1 MPSQFGGIPV
11 AQENAQKMIDVF
23 DPYSSQAT
31 PPKSQFGG
39 IPAKTSQ
46 FGGKPAL
53 IADTAP
59 KSQFGGVPIAE
70 KTRDLTPAWLK
81 PAQSGISR
89 IGAAAGGAV
98 ENIGKAV
105 SEPLKAKGGVLS
117 AEGNPIA
124 RVGEVGGRVADVT
137 GNMVAAG
144 LAVPT
149 GAAAEIAKDT
159 GAAKKLSSY
168 VAGKV
173 TKATPEQQE
182 QIGNKLADSTA
193 DVIGSSLVQAGAVA
207 AGGAKL
213 PKEPI
218 KPLIPLQESPVIE
231 KSAAAVH
238 PIETAYKETY
248 PTIKAR
254 DYDPAQHGSAY
265 VFKDGTTIHGNK
277 IIHEEMAE
285 PIYKKIGEEDPGYG
299 NRSVHMLDNT
309 GAMRISGF
317 GDKSAPILFESG
329 QGFTPKQIARAAEI
343 IKNNPERK
351 IEFWDRG
358 RFAGETPSEV
368 LTHNQ
373 KLEAGEIPKPG
384 APIPPKQ
391 SKIFSPDQASA
402 TTQKVSSIR
411 GVADRLYQQRST
423 VRADYKEFTKW
434 AKQFKDVPKSFWQ
447 KALDHLD
454 DPKSVPLNP
463 QEQLVFDRS
472 VGVLRDEIDAN
483 RAEIKA
489 AGFDPRYLET
499 ESEGLGGAIRQRKG
513 AGTPMDRLTGTK
525 TEARAPEGGR
535 SVSRSAGTFKGRNM
549 MALVKNGV
557 RQIVHIDDE
566 GNIFDASKKGD
577 TIGKVDETGKSDT
590 GGKLGEAT
598 RKEIEQATN
607 GEIKYHD
614 NAFGVYST
622 ALLQTRR
629 ALRSVRLLN
638 EIKQAPEFN
647 EIARGPGAK
656 SKDIPKGWREIPD
669 APEFRGY
676 RFEPHYA
683 EEIEDFLKGAN
694 RDMGKLN
701 LLDKLNRFTLN
712 LLFWANPIHAYNITD
727 AFLTT
732 KGLGGLAKDLPGTT
746 SDLLKSIKSVAT
758 RDKYNMQQAR
768 AGVPLPGLDTAGE
781 EFRRMT
787 LDIMGIKARQ
797 DPKNFL
803 QYIKRF
809 GFDNPKDFFE
819 RMSEVSHKAVFS
831 WQDVLQQTLER
842 GYMRQGMSQAE
853 ATEKAA
859 KTFMNYRTPS
869 RVMDQRWMG
878 QALQGQA
885 WLDFPKY
892 AYGRLKGVYN
902 IANDARKGDPHAID
916 QALMIAALYEFGQHV
931 INPLLKQYTGQDN
944 AEAGNFGYTGL
955 VDQGVKLAEGQRTP
969 GQAFQGVLSPG
980 YLSQSMF
987 TAAGVNPF
995 FAQPISI
1002 PGESLSEVAMDYASE
1017 AANKLSPMQRFGQI
1031 QRGTITPEDL
1041 WLEQLGVK
1049 FPNDPTQSKYN
1060 RRQLKA
1066 REKRGSQLEQELTP

>member
-1 MPSQFGGIPV
+1 
-11 AQENAQKMIDVF
+11 MIDVF
-23 DPYSSQAT
+23 DPDSSQAT

-39 IPAKTSQ
+39 VPVGQSQ
-46 FGGKPAL
+46 FGGKPVQQQ
-53 IADTAP
+53 
-59 KSQFGGVPIAE
+59 KSQFGGIPTIE
-70 KTRDLTPAWLK
+70 KPHDLTPSWLK
-81 PAQSGISR
+81 PVQSTVSR
-89 IGAAAGGAV
+89 IGKAAGGAV

-105 SEPLKAKGGVLS
+105 SEPLRAKGGVLS
-117 AEGNPIA
+117 AEGNPAA
-124 RVGEVGGRVADVT
+124 RIGEVGGRGADIM

-144 LAVPT
+144 LAVPS
-149 GAAAEIAKDT
+149 GVAGELAKDT
-159 GAAKKLSSY
+159 GAAKKLGSY

-182 QIGNKLADSTA
+182 QIGEKLADSTA
-193 DVIGSSLVQAGAVA
+193 DVIGSSLAQAGAVA
-207 AGGAKL
+207 AGGAEL
-213 PKEPI
+213 PKEPV
-218 KPLIPLQESPVIE
+218 KPLPKSEEPPVIE
-231 KSAAAVH
+231 KSPVAAEVH
-238 PIETAYKETY
+238 PIEAAYKETY

-265 VFKDGTTIHGNK
+265 VFTDGTTIHGNK
-277 IIHEEMAE
+277 VIHEEMAE
-285 PIYKKIGEEDPGYG
+285 PVYKKIGGEDPGYN

-309 GAMRISGF
+309 GAMRVSGF
-317 GDKSAPILFESG
+317 GDRTAPILFESG
-329 QGFTPKQIARAAEI
+329 KGFTPKQVARAAEI

-358 RFAGETPSEV
+358 QFAGETPNEV
-368 LTHNQ
+368 LTHN
-373 KLEAGEIPKPG
+373 KKMAGGEIPKPG

-391 SKIFSPDQASA
+391 SAIFSPDQQAA
-402 TTQKVSSIR
+402 TTQPVSSVR
-411 GVADRLYQQRST
+411 GVADRLYQQRSAI
-423 VRADYKEFTKW
+423 RADYKEFTKW
-434 AKQFKDVPKSFWQ
+434 AKQFKDIPKSFWQ

-454 DPKSVPLNP
+454 DPKGMPLTP

-489 AGFDPRYLET
+489 SGFDPKYLET

-525 TEARAPEGGR
+525 TAPRAPEGGR
-535 SVSRSAGTFKGRNM
+535 SLSRSAGTFRGRNM
-549 MALVKNGV
+549 MALVKDGK

-566 GNIFDASKKGD
+566 GNIFDASKKGEPLGR
-577 TIGKVDETGKSDT
+577 IDETGKPDT

-607 GEIKYHD
+607 GEIQYHD

-638 EIKQAPEFN
+638 EIKKSPEFN
-647 EIARGPGAK
+647 EVARGPF
-656 SKDIPKGWREIPD
+656 SKGEIPKGWREIPD

-676 RFEPHYA
+676 RFEPRYA
-683 EEIEDFLKGAN
+683 EEIEDFIKGAN
-694 RDMGKLN
+694 RDSGKLGI
-701 LLDKLNRFTLN
+701 LDKINRFTLN

-787 LDIMGIKARQ
+787 MDIMGVKARQ
-797 DPKNFL
+797 DPKGFL
-803 QYIKRF
+803 QYIKKF
-809 GFDNPKDFFE
+809 GFDSPKDFFS

-842 GYMRQGMSQAE
+842 GYMRKGLSQAE

-892 AYGRLKGVYN
+892 AAGRLKGAYK
-902 IANDARKGDPHAID
+902 ILEGAAKLDPYSID
-916 QALMIAALYEFGQHV
+916 QLLMVTALYEFGQHA

-955 VDQGVKLAEGQRTP
+955 IDQGAKLAEGQRTP
-969 GQAFQGVLSPG
+969 GQAIQSVLSPG
-980 YLSQSMF
+980 YLTQAMF
-987 TAAGVNPF
+987 TGAGVNPF

-1002 PGESLSEVAMDYASE
+1002 PGETPGEVTMDYASE
-1017 AANKLSPMQRFGQI
+1017 AANKLSPMQRFGQV

-1049 FPNDPTQSKYN
+1049 FPSDVSQSKYN
-1060 RRQLKA
+1060 RRQLKS
-1066 REKRGSQLEQELTP
+1066 REKRGSLLEQELGQ